1 MSAGYL
7 HAAYESVVGTE
18 LNTPTLSTKV
28 IYLPALSFAPALN
41 PAPLERDDELRGL
54 DEPMAVIPEMYD
66 PTWGLETRMYPD
78 LTGFL
83 LKLILGAPTTTA
95 GDGIITDP
103 DAATIPVGAFR
114 HVWTAPYGPTGL
126 SPLTAQFQAAYKDE
140 TVFFRLKGSAADTFA
155 ITNPAS
161 GGSRIASSGPALYM
175 ARIADPALT
184 ATYESLAIVPFLR
197 RHITIGTWLTGTGIT
212 EDFSVTISNPLADR
226 VRTMGAAS
234 AFADDLEKGDTPITV
249 TGSIPKRAIDLD
261 DYDALLNATGFAT
274 KIRWQSTVN
283 VTGSYKY
290 AFWLE
295 MPNCQYTDGGPEAL
309 TNARR
314 HGASFDF
321 KATNASGAAGSSKW
335 TLVNA
340 TTSYA

>member
-7 HAAYESVVGTE
+7 HAAFESVVGTE
-18 LNTPTLSTKV
+18 LNSPVLSTKV
-28 IYLPALSFAPALN
+28 IYLPAISFTPALH
-41 PAPLERDDELRGL
+41 PDPLDRDDEMRGL
-54 DEPMAVIPEMYD
+54 DEPMAVIPEVYS
-66 PTWGLETRMYPD
+66 PTWDLETRLYPD
-78 LTGFL
+78 LMGFL
-83 LKLILGAPTTTA
+83 LKLALGAPTTTA

-103 DAATIPVGAFR
+103 DLGTIPVGAFR
-114 HVWTAPYGPTGL
+114 HVWTAPYGPAGL

-140 TVFFRLKGSAADTFA
+140 TVFFKLKGAAA
-155 ITNPAS
+155 ESLQITNPDT

-184 ATYESLAIVPFLR
+184 PTYESLSIVPFLR
-197 RHITIGTWLTGTGIT
+197 RHITINPWLTGSAVT
-212 EDFSVTISNPLADR
+212 EDFSVTITNPLAER

-234 AFADDLEKGDTPITV
+234 AFGDDLEKGDTPIV
-249 TGSIPKRAIDLD
+249 ITGSIPKRAIDLD

-274 KIRWQSTVN
+274 KVRWQSTVN
-283 VTGSYKY
+283 VAGSYKY
-290 AFWLE
+290 AMWLE
-295 MPNCQYTDGGPEAL
+295 MPNCQYVDGGPEAL

-314 HGASFDF
+314 HGATYDF

-340 TTSYA
+340 TASYA